1 MMALITP
8 EWPAPP
14 NVVAGT
20 TTKQAPDGALPAELQ
35 FLNQVHG
42 DRVVA
47 IAAVRDADA
56 PLDADAV
63 IGSAPGDHCAVRTAD
78 CLPILVCTSDG
89 SRIAAAHGGWRGV
102 LAGIIENTVAAL
114 ASDPADLL
122 VWLGPAISQEHFEVG
137 AEVREAFVARD
148 ASADRCF
155 APNERGRWQADLYGL
170 ARQRLHKCGVRSIY
184 GAKWC
189 TYADAE
195 RFYSYRRDADTG
207 RMVTFIHLL

>member
-1 MMALITP
+1 MMAIITP

-20 TTKQAPDGALPAELQ
+20 TTKRVPDGVLPAELQ

-42 DRVVA
+42 DRVVP

-56 PLDADAV
+56 PIDADAV
-63 IGSAPGDHCAVRTAD
+63 FGSSPGDHCAVRTAD
-78 CLPILVCTSDG
+78 CLPILICAADG
-89 SRIAAAHGGWRGV
+89 SEIAAIHGGWRGV

-114 ASDPADLL
+114 QSDPVDLL

-137 AEVREAFVARD
+137 GEVREEFVARD
-148 ASADRCF
+148 
-155 APNERGRWQADLYGL
+155 PNAARYFDANDRGRWQADLNGL

-184 GAKWC
+184 GASWC
-189 TYADAE
+189 TYADSG

-207 RMVTFIHLL
+207 RMVSFIHLK

>member
-1 MMALITP
+1 MMAIITP
-8 EWPAPP
+8 EWPAPS
-14 NVVAGT
+14 NVIAGT
-20 TTKQAPDGALPAELQ
+20 TTKQVPDEALPAELV

-42 DRVVA
+42 DRVVP

-63 IGSAPGDHCAVRTAD
+63 FGDAPGDHCAVRTAD
-78 CLPILVCTSDG
+78 CLPILICTSDG
-89 SRIAAAHGGWRGV
+89 SRIAAAHGGSRGV

-114 ASDPADLL
+114 ASDPVDLL

-137 AEVREAFVARD
+137 EEVREAFSAQDPDAARW
-148 ASADRCF
+148 F

-184 GAKWC
+184 GAHWC
-189 TYADAE
+189 TYADPE
-195 RFYSYRRDADTG
+195 RFYSYRRDADTR
-207 RMVTFIHLL
+207 RMVSFIHRL